1 MLTELTSVECRI
13 LGSLAEKS
21 ITVREQYPLSFN
33 SLMLACNQKSSRDP
47 VMSLD
52 SAVLGRGIDSLV
64 EKGLVQKHLYSGER
78 SVKFTHCL
86 STLLDTLDPKVTA
99 VFIVLMLRGPQTA
112 AELKTRTE
120 RLYQF
125 GSTAE
130 VEFLLQQ
137 LCAAENPMAAKA
149 PRRPGQKDGRY
160 MHLFCGMPSCTE
172 NEQNEKRPLVFN
184 DKTEERLRILENK
197 ISVLEKWLK
206 DFSEGA
212 FSPFEPPEQA
222 VSSEMVSS
230 ESAGSSMPAGKTVAA
245 DAAASAASEVSVS
258 GESSSVINGT
268 SAAVTE
274 DDGGHDA
281 PPGTVS

>member
-1 MLTELTSVECRI
+1 MLTELTPVECRI

-21 ITVREQYPLSFN
+21 ITIKDQYPLSFN

-52 SAVLGRGIDSLV
+52 ASVLGRGIESLI

-78 SVKFTHCL
+78 SIKFTHCL
-86 STLLDTLDPKVTA
+86 SALIDTLDAKTTA
-99 VFIVLMLRGPQTA
+99 LFIVLMLRGPQTA

-125 GSTAE
+125 RDTAE
-130 VEFLLQQ
+130 TEALLQQ
-137 LCAAENPMAAKA
+137 LCAAESPMIAKA

-160 MHLFCGMPSCTE
+160 MHLFCGMPSCAET
-172 NEQNEKRPLVFN
+172 EQNEKQPVVFK
-184 DKTEERLRILENK
+184 DKTEDRLRILENRVA
-197 ISVLEKWLK
+197 VLEKWLK

-212 FSPFEPPEQA
+212 FLPFEPPEQA

-230 ESAGSSMPAGKTVAA
+230 ESAGSTAGQIEPAGAA
-245 DAAASAASEVSVS
+245 LPAASEVSVS
-258 GESSSVINGT
+258 GESSSARNGT
-268 SAAVTE
+268 SAAVME

-281 PPGTVS
+281 PPGAVS

>member
-1 MLTELTSVECRI
+1 MKNWYLIPLALVTGI
-13 LGSLAEKS
+13 LVGAW
-21 ITVREQYPLSFN
+21 
-33 SLMLACNQKSSRDP
+33 
-47 VMSLD
+47 
-52 SAVLGRGIDSLV
+52 
-64 EKGLVQKHLYSGER
+64 
-78 SVKFTHCL
+78 
-86 STLLDTLDPKVTA
+86 
-99 VFIVLMLRGPQTA
+99 GPR
-112 AELKTRTE
+112 AELRARE
-120 RLYQF
+120 R
-125 GSTAE
+125 
-130 VEFLLQQ
+130 QQ
-137 LCAAENPMAAKA
+137 EEEKAKPRQNGDGFA
-149 PRRPGQKDGRY
+149 SFTQMVNIPDQARRPRRPGQKDGRY

-184 DKTEERLRILENK
+184 DKTEERLLILENK

-230 ESAGSSMPAGKTVAA
+230 ESAGSSMPAGKTVTA